1 MNFLTWILFGLIVG
15 IIANMVDPRPQEG
28 GIIGS
33 IILGVLGSLLGGFIS
48 NLIFGVGISGFDLQ
62 SLFIAIVGALVL
74 LFAGRTLRRV

>member
-1 MNFLTWILFGLIVG
+1 MNFLTWILFGVIVG

-62 SLFIAIVGALVL
+62 SLFIAIVGALIL